1 MRNINID
8 FYNSGNTIIL
18 GYTNEHLATNLNFVV
33 PAEFRDGYSYKLI
46 FNLENNQEYMELFA
60 SYPITY
66 KVSNIIMSAG
76 TSGHLQLSVLKK
88 QDNGEVM
95 VAQSG
100 IIPFKVLSSLADN
113 NTEIGEYTNTIETL
127 IAEFVSNLQN
137 INSRELKANKIVTT
151 EQITDKEENY
161 PSIQYLEDNYPTN
174 NDVYLVDEA
183 DNKFLASDHEKI
195 VLTKHLGD
203 GVVTTEKIAPLSV
216 GSTELKIGAVT
227 TDKIE
232 NKSITTE
239 KIADNAVTADKIGL
253 QAVTFNKIAENA
265 VLNKHIANGSVK
277 ESKIADGAVTESK
290 IANLSIT
297 TEKIADNAVTTK
309 AILDGTV
316 TTEKIADEA
325 VISGKIKDE
334 SIIESKIANEAVT
347 NEKLATSSVT
357 TDKIKKGSVTGAKLA
372 SDAVTENVLHKDL
385 KEKINQVNSKPNY
398 EQKTN
403 CTLTPI
409 ENTTAK
415 SGTFSYAR
423 IGDFVFVNAQIV
435 FQALPD
441 TATNK
446 TAKFVG
452 LPFTTQTN
460 YNSGHNIFRTES
472 NSAGKCYFRWNQIV
486 LSLDSGKEPTEDET
500 TNISFFY
507 MIQ

>member
-137 INSRELKANKIVTT
+137 INSRELKANKIVTG
-151 EQITDKEENY
+151 EQITNKEENY

-227 TDKIE
+227 TDKI
-232 NKSITTE
+232 
-239 KIADNAVTADKIGL
+239 GL
-253 QAVTFNKIAENA
+253 QAITFNKIAENA
-265 VLNKHIANGSVK
+265 VQNKHILDGSIK
-277 ESKIADGAVTESK
+277 ESKIADGAVTNEKLAS
-290 IANLSIT
+290 LSIT
-297 TEKIADNAVTTK
+297 TEKIADNAITTK
-309 AILDGTV
+309 AILDGTI
-316 TTEKIADEA
+316 TTEKIVDEA
-325 VISGKIKDE
+325 IISGKIKDE

-385 KEKINQVNSKPNY
+385 KEKINQVNSKANY

-415 SGTFSYAR
+415 SGIFSYAR

-472 NSAGKCYFRWNQIV
+472 GSAGKCYFRWNQIV